1 MALLDRLSAEI
12 KKCNAPCHKSM
23 KSMVKLNELSFE
35 LLPRPPYSPDLAT
48 SDYWL
53 FADEKKMLEG
63 KRFCS
68 NEEVIAKNEP
78 YFKSQD
84 ESFYKNEIENLKKRW
99 NDCISLK

>member
-12 KKCNAPCHKSM
+12 KKCNAH
-23 KSMVKLNELSFE
+23 
-35 LLPRPPYSPDLAT
+35 
-48 SDYWL
+48 YWL